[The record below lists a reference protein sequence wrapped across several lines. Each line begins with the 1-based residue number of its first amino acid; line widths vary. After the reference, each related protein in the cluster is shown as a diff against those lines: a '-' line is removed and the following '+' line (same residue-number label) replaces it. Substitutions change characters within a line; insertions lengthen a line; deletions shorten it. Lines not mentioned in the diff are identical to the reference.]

1 MPSAPREAKV
11 PLTRWQY
18 FVKNL
23 YQNSANSGKFV
34 YNKIIYNKSEEL
46 QAIDYKSQR
55 INLVLVLLLVTHS
68 GILIRTAV
76 ESIRVA
82 GRATQGV
89 IVMRF
94 KAEGDSVISLAL
106 AEKDAEPEKT
116 EEV

>member
-23 YQNSANSGKFV
+23 YQNSANSGKFI

-55 INLVLVLLLVTHS
+55 INLLLVLLLVVLFLVTSKYRNIAFVVGYLVAVIAGQIVRLFMLPKDIKAHLTDS
-68 GILIRTAV
+68 GYR
-76 ESIRVA
+76 ER
-82 GRATQGV
+82 
-89 IVMRF
+89 
-94 KAEGDSVISLAL
+94 
-106 AEKDAEPEKT
+106 
-116 EEV
+116 